1 MSDICTPVTIGQ
13 FKQLDPGPCCETCQE
28 QQEVSQVVDFICL
41 LPAWANAGTWD
52 TGTIGLS
59 LEMWQLRFYTDDKAS
74 TNFKQL
80 PSELP

>member
-1 MSDICTPVTIGQ
+1 MS
-13 FKQLDPGPCCETCQE
+13 QE
-28 QQEVSQVVDFICL
+28 NLLTLCL
-41 LPAWANAGTWD
+41 LLSVTASVAWD

-59 LEMWQLRFYTDDKAS
+59 LEMWPLRFYTDDKAS

>member
-1 MSDICTPVTIGQ
+1 MFV
-13 FKQLDPGPCCETCQE
+13 
-28 QQEVSQVVDFICL
+28 
-41 LPAWANAGTWD
+41 AWANAGTWD